1 MRARPVRRHR
11 IRDRARSTGN
21 RVSLLH
27 DGEQALPAMLQAIR
41 AAEYEILLEMYW
53 FDSDRTGREFAEALM
68 ERSRAGVCVRVIYDA
83 VGSIEADAEMFDLM
97 RTAGCEI
104 FEFNPIAPWRQR
116 FSFGRLNQRDHRKLL
131 VVDGRVAITG
141 GFNIADHWAPK
152 HAGGGGFRDDG
163 IQLVGAA
170 AGELRDLFYRT
181 FPKPAL
187 PLPAMSP
194 ELGDTE
200 VTVLANDLLAERRGI
215 YDGYVNAIA
224 KATRYIII
232 CNSYFIPSS
241 RVRKALARAV
251 MRGVRVRV
259 LVPRDTDVKVAQL
272 ASRHLYGR
280 LLSSGVEV
288 NEWRGGVLHSK
299 TAVIDDS
306 WCTVGSFNFDARSI
320 HNNLELNVAMESPPV
335 ATALRTRVEMDLADS
350 VAIDLD
356 KWSKR
361 SFVIRLIERFFFSLR
376 WLL

>member
-1 MRARPVRRHR
+1 
-11 IRDRARSTGN
+11 
-21 RVSLLH
+21 
-27 DGEQALPAMLQAIR
+27 MLEAIR
-41 AAEYEILLEMYW
+41 TAEHEILLEMYW

-68 ERSRAGVCVRVIYDA
+68 ERARAGVCVRVVYDA
-83 VGSIEADAEMFDLM
+83 IGSIEADEGMFELM
-97 RTAGCEI
+97 RSAGCEVY
-104 FEFNPIAPWRQR
+104 EFNPIAPWRAR

-163 IQLVGAA
+163 IQLLGPAA
-170 AGELRDLFYRT
+170 TELRELFYRT
-181 FPKPAL
+181 FPGPVPPLNAL
-187 PLPAMSP
+187 AP
-194 ELGDTE
+194 EQGDTD

-215 YDGYVNAIA
+215 YDGYINAIA
-224 KATRYIII
+224 KATSYIII
-232 CNSYFIPSS
+232 CNSYFIPSG

-259 LVPRDTDVKVAQL
+259 LVPRDSDVKVAQM
-272 ASRHLYGR
+272 ASRHLYER

-299 TAVIDDS
+299 TAVIDDC

-320 HNNLELNVAMESPPV
+320 NTNLELNVAMESVPV
-335 ATALRTRVEMDLADS
+335 ATALRARVEMDLADS
-350 VAIDLD
+350 VTIELS
-356 KWSKR
+356 KWRER
-361 SFVIRLIERFFFSLR
+361 SFLIRLVERFFYAFR